1 MKKTIL
7 VALVAVTTASFAN
20 AASIAWRNNATAFT
34 KGSDSLAGSAAILIV
49 TDKGAAA
56 PTATWENG
64 SLKLAGGSYLGQT
77 TLGSDGK
84 VATTTLSIT
93 GDWSDGKISVLGGA
107 AYGEEATVDTY
118 GYGTANAKDYYML
131 VFDSATITESSSYA
145 LSSLTSKA
153 PTSKTGSL
161 ALAFAGTS
169 FASSAFTPVKAIPE
183 PASVALLA
191 LGLAALGLK
200 RKVA

>member
-20 AASIAWRNNATAFT
+20 AAAIGWRNNSTAFT
-34 KGSDSLAGSAAILIV
+34 KGSDSLAGSAVILMV
-49 TDKGAAA
+49 VDKGAAA
-56 PTATWENG
+56 PTAEWKDG
-64 SLKLAGGSYLGQT
+64 ALKLSGGSYLGQT
-77 TLGSDGK
+77 TLGADGK
-84 VATTTLSIT
+84 VATTTLNID
-93 GDWSDGKISVLGGA
+93 GDWSEGKIAVQGGA
-107 AYGEEATVDTY
+107 AYGQPATVDTY

-131 VFDSATITESSSYA
+131 VFDSATITDSSSYA
-145 LSSLTSKA
+145 MSSLTSKA
-153 PTSKTGSL
+153 PTSKTGTL

-169 FASSAFTPVKAIPE
+169 FASSAFTPVSIPE